1 VLPGAVTRDPAFGL
15 PAVWVEAGMREQAQT
30 FGYTVVDAGT
40 VIATHL
46 NHVMH
51 SHASELLGRQET
63 QQLLDHVGRE
73 SPKLI
78 EDLVPKLLPLGTVQ
92 KVLQQLL
99 EEGVHI
105 RDMRSIIEVLAEHG
119 AKVHEA
125 SELTALVRVALGR
138 AIVQQLYPATNELQ
152 VMALEPGL
160 ERILLQ
166 AVQAKSVDTP
176 GIEPGL
182 VDTLL
187 REAGAAAQQ
196 QERLGLP
203 SVLLVPA
210 ELRVLL
216 ARFLRRAVSQIKVIA
231 HSEVPDTSTIKVTA
245 LLGGKA

>member
-1 VLPGAVTRDPAFGL
+1 V
-15 PAVWVEAGMREQAQT
+15 Q
-30 FGYTVVDAGT
+30 
-40 VIATHL
+40 
-46 NHVMH
+46 
-51 SHASELLGRQET
+51 
-63 QQLLDHVGRE
+63 
-73 SPKLI
+73 
-78 EDLVPKLLPLGTVQ
+78 KLLQ
-92 KVLQQLL
+92 RLL

-105 RDMRSIIEVLAEHG
+105 RDMRTIIEVLAEYG
-119 AKVHEA
+119 AKVQDAHD
-125 SELTALVRVALGR
+125 LTALVRVALGR
-138 AIVQQLYPATNELQ
+138 AIVQQLYPGSSELQ

-160 ERILLQ
+160 ERMLLQ
-166 AVQAKSVDTP
+166 AVQAKASDAA

-216 ARFLRRAVSQIKVIA
+216 SRFLRRALSQIKVIA
-231 HSEVPDTSTIKVTA
+231 HSEIPDTSSIKITA